1 MRILTKPLCTAA
13 LVLAAV
19 ACGDG
24 TGPTLTDGDI
34 FVLRSIAGVVVPAPW
49 APNPGATERMLS
61 AALTLHEDGTGTWVA
76 VVETAVS
83 GPTVAWNNDVTW
95 VRSGDHLEIDI
106 ECDDLGSCIP
116 GPHLVGDLTETGFT
130 VTESSVTRSPLI
142 FERAT
147 LEAGPA

>member
-1 MRILTKPLCTAA
+1 
-13 LVLAAV
+13 
-19 ACGDG
+19 
-24 TGPTLTDGDI
+24 
-34 FVLRSIAGVVVPAPW
+34 
-49 APNPGATERMLS
+49 
-61 AALTLHEDGTGTWVA
+61 
-76 VVETAVS
+76 
-83 GPTVAWNNDVTW
+83 

-106 ECDDLGSCIP
+106 ECDDMGSCIP